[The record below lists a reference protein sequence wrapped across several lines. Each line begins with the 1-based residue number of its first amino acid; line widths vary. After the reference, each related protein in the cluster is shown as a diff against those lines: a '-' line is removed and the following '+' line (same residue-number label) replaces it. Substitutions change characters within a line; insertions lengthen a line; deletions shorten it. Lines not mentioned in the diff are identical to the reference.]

1 MIFRRY
7 STISLD
13 IQLIFRR
20 YVMRLCGHI
29 LAQRSKYPHH
39 SRAEY
44 YISRKTL
51 TLRCVF
57 EGVIELVSVF
67 AMTWG
72 PRQDNLGCVW
82 HLSKRHFTSSS
93 AVPGVQNICFSIV
106 SFSYLSFNASR
117 EHWFWQKTSFEP
129 WAENV
134 GSPLLP
140 NHCSLQHLITLWGV
154 F

>member
-1 MIFRRY
+1 MFCRY

-20 YVMRLCGHI
+20 YVMRWCGHI
-29 LAQRSKYPHH
+29 LAQRSKYLHH

-44 YISRKTL
+44 YILIKIL
-51 TLRCVF
+51 TLWCVF
-57 EGVIELVSVF
+57 EGAIELVSVF

-72 PRQDNLGCVW
+72 PRQDNLGCVR

-93 AVPGVQNICFSIV
+93 AVPGVQSINFCIV
-106 SFSYLSFNASR
+106 IFSYLSFNTWR
-117 EHWFWQKTSFEP
+117 KHRFGQKGLFEP
-129 WAENV
+129 RAENIAATLQPNHV
-134 GSPLLP
+134 FLP
-140 NHCSLQHLITLWGV
+140 NLITLRGV